1 MATDRLYRAPVWHE
15 ILSMFARNSSVD
27 NNLDAFKILDWAI
40 WTLINEVINE
50 AKEEEKSQ
58 KVIDSNMK

>member
-1 MATDRLYRAPVWHE
+1 
-15 ILSMFARNSSVD
+15 MFARNSSID